1 MRKISSLLAL
11 VGYISIVPVVLAD
24 DAPRLAIGKVVIVTP
39 KQDQT
44 LAWPYDL
51 KQVNSLQFAT
61 DANSTYDRVPSLS
74 YNGKT
79 ELSIMYFSD
88 DAPGRTDRIDMAL
101 IQGNKEGENI
111 TSFRYVVVSCWDE
124 PVEADDSAMLVSL
137 PA

>member
-1 MRKISSLLAL
+1 MISSLLAL

-111 TSFRYVVVSCWDE
+111 TSFRYVVVRCWE
-124 PVEADDSAMLVSL
+124 I
-137 PA
+137 